1 MNVQEVLNIAKERKL
16 RNKSIVKKIVENI
29 HKKIKYY
36 ATLKKE
42 SCQYN
47 IPPLVDDMPLYDLE
61 NIIKDIFKILD
72 TEGYIVTAYSNGQL
86 DICWNESLV
95 EQKVKSDSYL
105 INEQERKLKNITKK
119 VKKIDER
126 FSFLANPVKMKK
138 IESTPDEKLDIQ
150 LNKVLSD
157 RDKLQNKYSKLL

>member
-157 RDKLQNKYSKLL
+157 RDKLQNKYSKML